1 MFENPR
7 GSRQAINFTANVP
20 KILDLKSS
28 SEQIFFRKL
37 SLGAPEQ
44 CHTFHWDAQCSVP
57 CLSKDAIVHHFI
69 NLVPRV
75 SSWCLSPGIDSPWKC
90 PYVFSVSN
98 YPYSAGS
105 AVALTEFVQTIRL
118 ITISQI
124 QCQVLSYLAFIAFVL
139 ET

>member
-98 YPYSAGS
+98 YPCS

-124 QCQVLSYLAFIAFVL
+124 QCQFLSYLAFIAFVL